1 MSKISTILVTG
12 VRTYAKV
19 QRTIE
24 HSPDF
29 SGPQTNS
36 RDGRPGRSLPAGGFL
51 TG

>member
-1 MSKISTILVTG
+1 MSKALAILSSYSG
-12 VRTYAKV
+12 IAAKT

-29 SGPQTNS
+29 SGVQTS
-36 RDGRPGRSLPAGGFL
+36 DRGQPDRQVPAGGFL